1 MKLLSKY
8 LLAGLLSV
16 SMLSCYKDDSSVGNN
31 PITELSISFKD
42 ITEPVINQEKNEP
55 LVIDPEITQN
65 GTEKP
70 VIYEWEVNYELF
82 STEKKLVYPC
92 SKLGTY
98 NIRLKVTNEDGSAFK
113 SFKVNVNSPYEEGLM
128 LLSEDAQGEGS
139 LSFMRKYTA
148 AEIASGKT
156 ESFVSNVFTVNN
168 PGEKLGKFPTDIVKR
183 QKQVFI
189 SSRGEKKIY
198 YLNDKTFELEAVI
211 TAPDIPD
218 FKPIAMNVPDA
229 AFRTSTI
236 LCEGGKLYNLALL
249 ENLVMT
255 HTKYNTPVIIKTD
268 FGYSI
273 NDCFNYYWDPVKS
286 QMLQYSAYYTTNSLT
301 AFEGQDLLN
310 FFYDANSLYVITKD
324 KTNSAI
330 VTKTVFS
337 KYIQNPS
344 TKKLDILQ
352 QAVLNLSG
360 GEATLNPSSIVKV
373 NAAFKKLIYAN
384 GNKVYSWFFTGTDM
398 PTTPFI
404 TLDEGVVTTL
414 EQNAD
419 GSLLYVGVYNPAASG
434 LKGSVY
440 VYNMDNG
447 ALIKKYSGVSDKPV
461 KLFYKKK

>member
-1 MKLLSKY
+1 MKILSKY
-8 LLAGLLSV
+8 IITGLLSL
-16 SMLSCYKDDSSVGNN
+16 SLFSCYKDDSSVGTN
-31 PITELSISFKD
+31 PITELSINMKEV
-42 ITEPVINQEKNEP
+42 TAPTINQEKNEP
-55 LVIDPEITQN
+55 LVIDPIITQK

-70 VIYEWEVNYELF
+70 VTYEWEINYELF

-98 NIRLKVTNEDGSAFK
+98 NVRLKVTNEDGSAYK

-128 LLSEDAQGEGS
+128 LLSEDEQGEGS
-139 LSFMRKYTA
+139 LSFMRKFTP
-148 AEIASGKT
+148 AEIAAGKT
-156 ESFVSNVFTVNN
+156 ETFVGNVFSINN

-236 LCEGGKLYNLALL
+236 LCEGGKLLNLALL

-255 HTKYNTPVIIKTD
+255 HTKYNTPVINKTD
-268 FGYSI
+268 FGSNI

-286 QMLQYSAYYTTNSLT
+286 QMLQYSAYYTTSSLT

-310 FFYDANSLYVITKD
+310 FFYDGTLFYVVTKS
-324 KTNSAI
+324 KTNPSVI
-330 VTKTVFS
+330 TKTVFS

-344 TKKLDILQ
+344 TKKLDIIQ
-352 QAVLNLSG
+352 QAQLNVDGSTEL
-360 GEATLNPSSIVKV
+360 EPSCVTKV
-373 NAAFKKLIYAN
+373 NGSFKKLIYAK
-384 GNKVYSWFFTGTDM
+384 GNKVYSWFYTGTEM

-404 TLDEGVVTTL
+404 TVDEGVVTAL
-414 EQNAD
+414 EQSTD
-419 GSLLYVGVYNPAASG
+419 GSLLYVGVYNAAASG
-434 LKGSVY
+434 MKGSVY

-447 ALIKKYSGVSDKPV
+447 ALIKKHTGISNKPV